1 MRRSLIRGLFLCGLC
16 LFLAG
21 CATGGDESKPDDV
34 ISLYLSAYMDGRYEE
49 AWQYLSTEDHAAK
62 SLEAYIAE
70 RKDSGTFITRNLH
83 RLIVYN
89 LRDVAQVDE
98 THACGTVDIS
108 IPDFRAIV
116 GEISGALE
124 AASYPESAL
133 ENVSFVRRNVG
144 AFEQR
149 YQAEGIPRRMLQER
163 VELVKEGRQWK
174 VRSAG
179 GLKYPR
185 GADDHDV
192 GS

>member
-1 MRRSLIRGLFLCGLC
+1 MRCSIIRGLFVCGLC

-34 ISLYLSAYMDGRYEE
+34 ILLYLSAYMDGRYEE
-49 AWQYLSTEDHAAK
+49 AYQYLATEDRAAK
-62 SLEAYIAE
+62 SLEAYLAE

-83 RLIVYN
+83 RLISYN
-89 LRDVAQVDE
+89 IRDVAQVDE
-98 THACGTVDIS
+98 MRARGTVDIS

-124 AASYPESAL
+124 AAGYPESAL

-144 AFEQR
+144 AFEQK
-149 YQAEGIPRRMLQER
+149 YQTEGIPRRMLQEN

-174 VRSAG
+174 VRAG
-179 GLKYPR
+179 WGLKGPEKR
-185 GADDHDV
+185 
-192 GS
+192 